1 MRDESVK
8 STCLSPVLTA
18 DLVSPGREADI
29 FRFLLA
35 SWPPYW
41 PCPGPSAEAPC
52 YLLLRELCVQGV
64 NTAWLAEQGSNL
76 LLILTHASTDARTH
90 TRTQVMWPS
99 QGVGR
104 DVYRA
109 TITTP
114 GRTESHGR
122 RDKQTQTSITPV
134 TINCQWFQTQT
145 EQDRKYE
152 ALGWM
157 MWRSKHPWRPREV
170 HPDRTWQHSLRWTL
184 QSAGLT
190 RKHVLR

>member
-8 STCLSPVLTA
+8 STCLSPVLSV
-18 DLVSPGREADI
+18 DLVSPGSGADI
-29 FRFLLA
+29 FRSLLA

-41 PCPGPSAEAPC
+41 PCPGPLAEAPC

-90 TRTQVMWPS
+90 TVMWPS

-114 GRTESHGR
+114 GRIESHGR
-122 RDKQTQTSITPV
+122 RDKQTQTSITPA
-134 TINCQWFQTQT
+134 TINCRWFQTQT
-145 EQDRKYE
+145 EQNRKYE

-157 MWRSKHPWRPREV
+157 MWQSKHPWRPWEV

>member
-8 STCLSPVLTA
+8 STCLSPVLSV
-18 DLVSPGREADI
+18 DLVSPASEADI
-29 FRFLLA
+29 FHFLLA

-41 PCPGPSAEAPC
+41 PCPRPLAEAPC

-64 NTAWLAEQGSNL
+64 NTAWLAEQRSNL

-90 TRTQVMWPS
+90 TVMWPS

-114 GRTESHGR
+114 GRIESHGR
-122 RDKQTQTSITPV
+122 RDKQTQTSITPA
-134 TINCQWFQTQT
+134 TTNCQWFQTQT
-145 EQDRKYE
+145 EQNRKYE
-152 ALGWM
+152 ASGWM
-157 MWRSKHPWRPREV
+157 MWQSKHPWRPWEV